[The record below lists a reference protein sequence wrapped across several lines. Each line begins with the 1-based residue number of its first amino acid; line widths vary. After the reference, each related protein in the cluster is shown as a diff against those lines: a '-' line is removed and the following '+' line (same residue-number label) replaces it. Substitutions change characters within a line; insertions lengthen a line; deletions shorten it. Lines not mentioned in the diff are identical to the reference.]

1 MLTIV
6 LSIFSSSAAR
16 VHCAAS
22 IQFLLRQ
29 FLHVYDLRRHTTGLT
44 ARRIR
49 NGYVNQRL
57 LKVLLF
63 ALEAKAAARHVF
75 ARDNIVLQV
84 WPPHASLEGH
94 AHARVL
100 SPILALLR
108 GDAGAG

>member
-6 LSIFSSSAAR
+6 LSALSSFAAR
-16 VHCAAS
+16 VHCAAP
-22 IQFLLRQ
+22 IQFL
-29 FLHVYDLRRHTTGLT
+29 RRHKDGLI

-108 GDAGAG
+108 GNAGAG